1 MKEYRNADLHN
12 HTTGSDG
19 KQSPMMFL
27 LRAKNRRKQKVS
39 ITDHSSIKGYKQMF
53 IFYT

>member
-1 MKEYRNADLHN
+1 MDKVRKADLHN

-27 LRAKNRRKQKVS
+27 LRAYNSSKKN
-39 ITDHSSIKGYKQMF
+39 IKN
-53 IFYT
+53 IR